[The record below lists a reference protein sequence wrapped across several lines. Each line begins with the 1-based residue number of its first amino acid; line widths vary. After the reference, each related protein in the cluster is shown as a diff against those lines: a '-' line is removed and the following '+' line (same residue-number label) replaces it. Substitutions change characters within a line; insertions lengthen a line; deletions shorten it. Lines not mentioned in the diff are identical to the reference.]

1 MKFNN
6 IIIEKANN
14 GKLFA
19 EEVASSFNI
28 QELKEQIKNEY
39 RKKLGSLVDIKN

>member
-6 IIIEKANN
+6 IIIEKANSS
-14 GKLFA
+14 KPFA